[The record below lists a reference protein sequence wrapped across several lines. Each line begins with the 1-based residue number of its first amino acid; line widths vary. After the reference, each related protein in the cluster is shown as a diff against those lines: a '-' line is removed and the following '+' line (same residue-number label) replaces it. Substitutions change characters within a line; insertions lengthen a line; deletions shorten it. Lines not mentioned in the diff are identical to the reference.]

1 MILEKIFIY
10 IDGGSRGN
18 PGSGAIGILITDKS
32 GKIIYKHGGYIG
44 KVTNNQAEY
53 IGLIKALKNV
63 SGHFHGEVSCFSD
76 SELMIRQLNGKYK
89 VKNPDIRKLFLEV
102 KELEKEF
109 EKISYTHVYREN
121 KNIIIVDRLV
131 NKTLDEISKR

>member
-18 PGSGAIGILITDKS
+18 PGSGAIGILITNKRGQIS
-32 GKIIYKHGGYIG
+32 YTHGGYSG
-44 KVTNNQAEY
+44 KVTTNQAEY
-53 IGLIKALKNV
+53 TGLLKALKNV

-76 SELMIRQLNGKYK
+76 SELMIRQLNEKYK

-131 NKTLDEISKR
+131 NKTLDEISKC